1 MTTSLAYLFE
11 KISIEVEGKY
21 ETFYKKVDVVYGACY
36 LSKKEE
42 ATFHVF
48 TGDYVN
54 SYAHIL
60 KDGKYCPEVLEFV
73 VQLKSLDDA
82 ILENNRMLNFL
93 EIRDNLYY
101 KIPTYFKMENG
112 VLKKL
117 NEDFI
122 KKYIDKQGK
131 IEEDRGK
138 ILKFPKNNH
147 F

>member
-60 KDGKYCPEVLEFV
+60 KERKYCPEILKFI

-93 EIRDNLYY
+93 
-101 KIPTYFKMENG
+101 
-112 VLKKL
+112 
-117 NEDFI
+117 DFSI
-122 KKYIDKQGK
+122 TD
-131 IEEDRGK
+131 
-138 ILKFPKNNH
+138 
-147 F
+147 